1 MSLLERRSSAQVFN
15 LGIDVGSTTIKA
27 VIMDEKRNI
36 LFRTY
41 QRHFSDIRA
50 SIMNVIDE
58 IYKNYKGHSV
68 RMAMTGSGALA
79 LSELLKVPF
88 IQEVIAET
96 KAIRT
101 YIPQTDVAIELGG
114 EDGKI
119 TFFDKYSID
128 QRMNEICAGGTGAFI
143 DQMAVVLKTDAEGVN
158 NYAKDFKNI
167 YPIAARCGV
176 FAKTDILPLLNEGAS
191 KPDVAASIFQAVVN
205 QTIGGLACGHKIK
218 GNVAFLGGPLFFMDQ
233 LRRRFIE
240 TLKLTPEQVIFP
252 QDAQY
257 FVAIGAALSAQDKE
271 PLLVDELRS
280 RAEVDCQKVD
290 KLRDSTLPPL
300 FRSQAE
306 YDQFVQDHDH
316 AAVNTKPLEDAKGD
330 LFLGLDAGSTTTK
343 AVLLD
348 QDNNLL
354 YSWYGMNKGDPLNS
368 AIEIIQDI
376 YKKIPKN
383 AHIKSSAITGYGE
396 DLIKA
401 ALNID
406 VGEVETIAH
415 YRAAAFFE
423 KDVSFVLDIGGQ
435 DMKCIYIRNGAVDK
449 IVLNEACSSGC
460 GSFLSNFAESLSLT
474 MPEFVEKAL
483 LAKQPVDLGSRC
495 TVFMNSKIK
504 QAQKE
509 GASVGD
515 ISAGLAYSVIK
526 NALYKVMCLSSIEAL
541 GKKVVVQGGTFYNNA
556 VLKAL
561 EVILGISV
569 IRPNIAGIMGA
580 FGAAL
585 IAKER
590 AHEGLSTL
598 LSTKELS
605 DFHVQNRLV
614 HCGRC
619 TNNCLLTIS
628 TFPNGRKFISGNRCE
643 RGAGNFGVETK
654 TAFNMYSYTYERLF
668 NYYTP
673 LENPTRGE
681 IGVPR
686 VLNMYEDYPFWFTLL
701 TNLGFKVVLSDPSSK
716 KLFDSGLE
724 SITSQTLCFPAK
736 IVNGHIVN
744 LIQKGLKTIF
754 YPCLPFEKKDFSDA
768 DHHFNC
774 PVVASYPEVIRMN
787 LEDIKENKVKLL
799 SPFLPIDHPK
809 KLVKRILQEFK
820 EYNLTPKEV
829 RHAVQEAV
837 KERQAFCDDLTN
849 KAKEIID
856 QVNQSGGKGI
866 ILGGQPYH
874 VDPFVNHGI
883 PDKIVAEGI
892 PVLST
897 ASVAPLGKKL
907 HYRLNVVDQWV
918 YHSRQYRAATVA
930 INNPNFEFVQMN
942 SFGCGINAITT
953 GEVNNLLES
962 ANRLYTMLKI
972 DEGANLGAVRIRI
985 RSLLA
990 AMRDRSNVTKVVPPK
1005 KVKDFSQ
1012 DMKSTYTILCP
1023 QFSPLHFQLLHDVM
1037 LPLGYNLE
1045 VLPEFNQK
1053 MIEEGLRY
1061 VNNDACYPS
1070 IVVIGQ
1076 LMAALKSGK
1085 YDLNR
1090 TALIISQTSGGCRA
1104 TNYISLLK
1112 GALLKAGMP
1121 DIPVLALNMKN
1132 ANEKGLKLTLRVA
1145 RHIVMSIAYGDLLL
1159 RLSNKTRPYEK
1170 EPGAVNELLDKWF
1183 IKLKMGLNSST
1194 HKDYIRNIKQ
1204 IVHDFDTVE
1213 LKDIPPKPKVG
1224 IVGEILVQ
1232 FHPGANN
1239 HLVEFIEQ
1247 EGGEAVVPD
1256 LLDFV
1261 NYVFF
1266 DDVSIHKFL
1275 SGSWVKSIQSKIA
1288 AGLLEKYFRNPMR
1301 QALKASR
1308 RFQSFPTTKELYE
1321 KSKELVHVCN
1331 LMGEGWLLTAEMME
1345 FIESGAPNIVCVQP
1359 FGCLPNYITGK
1370 GAFKAVKNKYPKA
1383 NIISVDYDAGA
1394 SKTNQVNRIKLM
1406 MSNILHTDTPE
1417 EK

>member
-1 MSLLERRSSAQVFN
+1 
-15 LGIDVGSTTIKA
+15 
-27 VIMDEKRNI
+27 MDENRNI

-50 SIMNVIDE
+50 SMMNVINE
-58 IYKNYKGHSV
+58 IYKRYKGHSV
-68 RMAMTGSGALA
+68 HMAMTGSGALA

-88 IQEVIAET
+88 IQEVIAAT

-101 YIPQTDVAIELGG
+101 CIPQTDVAIELGG

-119 TFFDKYSID
+119 TFFDKYSLD
-128 QRMNEICAGGTGAFI
+128 QRMNETRAGGTGAFI

-167 YPIAARCGV
+167 YPIAARCSV
-176 FAKTDILPLLNEGAS
+176 FAKTDILPLLNEGAA
-191 KPDVAASIFQAVVN
+191 KPDIAASIFQAVVN

-252 QDAQY
+252 EDAQY
-257 FVAIGAALSAQDKE
+257 FVAIGAALSSADK
-271 PLLVDELRS
+271 PTISIDELKS
-280 RAEVDCQKVD
+280 RVEINTQMVD
-290 KLRDSTLPPL
+290 KLRDTPLPPL

-306 YDQFVQDHDH
+306 YDQFVKDHDR
-316 AAVNTKPLEDAKGD
+316 AAVTTKPLEKAEGD
-330 LFLGLDAGSTTTK
+330 VFLGLDAGSTTTK
-343 AVLLD
+343 AVLID
-348 QDNNLL
+348 KDNNLL

-376 YKKIPKN
+376 YKKLPKN

-401 ALNID
+401 ALNVD

-460 GSFLSNFAESLSLT
+460 GSFLSNFAESLNLT

-509 GASVGD
+509 GAEVGD

-526 NALYKVMCLSSIEAL
+526 NALYKVMCLSSIESL

-561 EVILGISV
+561 EVILGIKV

-598 LSTKELS
+598 LPMKELS
-605 DFHVQNRLV
+605 AFHAENRLI

-643 RGAGNFGVETK
+643 RGSNHFGMETK
-654 TAFNMYSYTYERLF
+654 TAFNMYSYKYERLF
-668 NYYTP
+668 NYYSP

-681 IGVPR
+681 IGIPR
-686 VLNMYEDYPFWFTLL
+686 ALNMYEDYPFWFTLL
-701 TNLGFKVVLSDPSSK
+701 TNLGFKVILSDPSSK
-716 KLFDSGLE
+716 KLFDLGLE
-724 SITSQTLCFPAK
+724 SITSQTMCFPAK

-754 YPCLPFEKKDFSDA
+754 YPCLPFTKKEFTDA
-768 DHHFNC
+768 DQHFNC

-787 LEDIKENKVKLL
+787 LEELKENNVKLL

-809 KLVKRILQEFK
+809 KLVKRILEEFK
-820 EYNLTPKEV
+820 DYKLTEKEV
-829 RHAVQEAV
+829 RHAVREAV
-837 KERQAFCDDLTN
+837 KERQAFCDDIAN
-849 KAKEIID
+849 KAKEVIE

-866 ILGGQPYH
+866 VLAGQPYH

-892 PVLST
+892 PVLTSC
-897 ASVAPLGKKL
+897 SVAQLGKKL
-907 HYRLNVVDQWV
+907 HYHPNVVDQWV
-918 YHSRQYRAATVA
+918 YHSRQYRAATFV

-942 SFGCGINAITT
+942 SFGCGLNAITT

-972 DEGANLGAVRIRI
+972 DEGSNLSAVRIRI

-990 AMRDRSNVTKVVPPK
+990 AIRDRHNVTKVVPPQ
-1005 KVKDFSQ
+1005 KVKDFTA
-1012 DMKSTYTILCP
+1012 DMKSTYTVLCP
-1023 QFSPLHFQLLHDVM
+1023 QFSPVHFQLMHDVM
-1037 LPLGYNLE
+1037 LPLGFNLE
-1045 VLPEFNQK
+1045 VLPDFDQK

-1076 LMAALKSGK
+1076 LMSALKSGK
-1085 YDLNR
+1085 YDLNK
-1090 TALIISQTSGGCRA
+1090 TAVVISQTSGGCRA

-1121 DIPVLALNMKN
+1121 DIPVLSLNMKN
-1132 ANEKGLKLTLRVA
+1132 ANKKALKLTVRVA
-1145 RHIVMSIAYGDLLL
+1145 RHIMMSLAYGDLLL
-1159 RLSNKTRPYEK
+1159 KLSNKTRPYEK
-1170 EPGAVNELLDKWF
+1170 EPGSVNELLNKWF
-1183 IKLKMGLNSST
+1183 IKLKMDINSST
-1194 HKDYIRNIKQ
+1194 HRTYVQNIKQ
-1204 IVHDFDTVE
+1204 IVHDFDTIE
-1213 LKDIPPKPKVG
+1213 LRDIPPKPKVG

-1232 FHPGANN
+1232 YHPGSNN
-1239 HLVEFIEQ
+1239 HLIDFIEQ
-1247 EGGEAVVPD
+1247 EGGEVAIPD

-1261 NYVFF
+1261 NYVLF
-1266 DDVSIHKFL
+1266 DDVSIHRYL
-1275 SGSWVKSIQSKIA
+1275 SGSWARSVRAKIGA
-1288 AGLLEKYFRNPMR
+1288 ELVERYFRDPMR
-1301 QALKASR
+1301 KALKASK

-1321 KSKELVHVCN
+1321 KAQKIVSVCN
-1331 LMGEGWLLTAEMME
+1331 LMGEGWLLTAKMME
-1345 FIESGAPNIVCVQP
+1345 FIETGAPNIVCVQP

-1370 GAFKAVKNKYPKA
+1370 GAFKAMKQAYPNA
-1383 NIISVDYDAGA
+1383 NIISIDYDPGA
-1394 SKTNQVNRIKLM
+1394 SKTNQTNRIKLM
-1406 MSNILHTDTPE
+1406 MSNILNSDNS
-1417 EK
+1417 